1 MSYKIPIDHDL
12 EQLGQTIRRIREE
25 SGYTKEQFI
34 AKAELGKYYYYR
46 IEYGNANPSVRQ
58 LRKIA
63 DALSVNVA
71 DLIEF

>member
-1 MSYKIPIDHDL
+1 MSYKIAIDRDL
-12 EQLGQTIRRIREE
+12 KKLGKTIRRIREE
-25 SGYTKEQFI
+25 NGYTKEQFI
-34 AKAELGKYYYYR
+34 AKAEIGKYYYYR

-63 DALSVNVA
+63 DALSVRVA